1 MAKQFIK
8 FLIYGAFSAVV
19 YFGIYIYLS
28 ILILP
33 IIATI
38 VAFIVSVIVS
48 YLLNSFFVF
57 TTTKGSFK
65 IFMLIAL
72 SGLFW
77 NMIIIFIFTELIIKN
92 STFAGI
98 LVLIT
103 IPMHNFLLNYKLNF
117 K

>member
-1 MAKQFIK
+1 MTKQFIK
-8 FLIYGAFSAVV
+8 FLIYGAVSAAV

-28 ILILP
+28 SLILP
-33 IIATI
+33 IVATV
-38 VAFIVSVIVS
+38 VAFIGSVIVS

-57 TTTKGSFK
+57 TTTEGSFK

-77 NMIIIFIFTELIIKN
+77 NMMIIFTFTELIIKN
-92 STFAGI
+92 STLAGI

-103 IPMHNFLLNYKLNF
+103 IPIHNFLLNYKFNF